1 MQKSILNFITM
12 IFFIISTHNLLSND
26 ISITLSGNFDYKNAE
41 LTLEFG
47 FLNPDEVKF
56 SKIDIYKRSG
66 GLRNENESLENL
78 KFVKEITREAKEEYD
93 SRSKI
98 SIYNWN
104 GEFKIDDF
112 EETVVIVATLNN
124 KQIISSSIQIHKE
137 IENKS
142 VTITSNP
149 PKYIAYIS
157 KEYQYNVKA
166 ESSHNT
172 SIEYF
177 LDNPQSGL
185 GGGFDESAE
194 IDRQTGLLK
203 WTPKSEGNY
212 IFRIIAK
219 TIIAGEEFSATQQF
233 TIFVDNCG
241 EPTYANIIL
250 TDNNGKPL
258 KNAEVR
264 LTRDRRRNTF
274 HVSNIKA
281 ITDDEGVAKV
291 ELISGFYYLHYPIP
305 KMNLNYYYGGASVQD
320 ESEIVDISCGEINN
334 IDFQIKGI
342 PDTIDNRGLK
352 FIKAP
357 EVNKEISILLGEKY
371 EFQFVAEYIHDNSM
385 EVEYYLNTNDN
396 SAQISS
402 EGLLTWT
409 PTKLGRNVIDVRARL
424 KHLPN
429 VLISYILAINVSD
442 CFEKTTFDFNITDE
456 DGNKLQNGSLLLYNA
471 DELNN
476 RTPYFNLQIKYSLNL
491 HRDERQIEVE
501 KGNYFIMVRHENT
514 NYWYETSADIH
525 SAKVVSI
532 ECGQTKSITFTVK
545 SQHRRE
551 SIRTLVSGYCLD
563 ENANGVNAKITFEG
577 KRANNSGLNE
587 KVIFSTFTKNDGS
600 YSIELPRNFTFIASA
615 INSNTGIPVFWENTR
630 NPFEA
635 KLIHTNSDEIKN
647 INFNFHSDRSNS
659 LIKLNGRIVSTEN
672 EIVKECNIIC
682 FNMGNENNVRLN
694 FGLSYSTS
702 NGIFD
707 FDLEEGK
714 YIFLVV
720 PRNREY
726 VSGYYKESAVAEL
739 AWENATIVEVSKNKN
754 QNILVTLEKIN
765 NKQGNSR
772 VNGAISSNINNR
784 KIENA
789 NIILRKQNSTVE
801 YVMSD
806 YNGEFDVLNIADGD
820 YQLVVSKIGY
830 YTYTA
835 NIYLDNNIP
844 LNLNVNLAPTEELV
858 SSVEIDSK
866 LNSSL
871 VIYPNPTSEYIY
883 IQEIEEYNFTD
894 FEVIDIN
901 GNIVASGKYNSTK
914 MVDVKNLSSS
924 SYILKLYGKDK
935 VSFARFTI
943 NK

>member
-1 MQKSILNFITM
+1 M
-12 IFFIISTHNLLSND
+12 IFLVISTNNVFSND
-26 ISITLSGNFDYKNAE
+26 ISITLSGNFDYRNSE

-47 FLNPDEVKF
+47 FLNPDEIKF
-56 SKIDIYKRSG
+56 SKIEIYKRNG
-66 GLRNENESLENL
+66 GLRNENESISNL
-78 KFVKEITREAKEEYD
+78 SFVKEITREAIENYD

-112 EETVVIVATLNN
+112 VETVVIVATLNN
-124 KQIISSSIQIHKE
+124 KQIISSPIQINKE

-157 KEYQYNVKA
+157 NEYQYNVKA

-172 SIEYF
+172 KIEYY
-177 LDNPQSGL
+177 LENPQTGL
-185 GGGFDESAE
+185 GSGFDESAE
-194 IDRQTGLLK
+194 IDSQSGILK

-212 IFRIIAK
+212 IFRILAK
-219 TIIAGEEFSATQQF
+219 SIIEGEEYSATQQF
-233 TIFVDNCG
+233 SVFVDNCG
-241 EPTYANIIL
+241 EATYARIIL
-250 TDNNGKPL
+250 TDNNGEPL
-258 KNAEVR
+258 KNAQVI
-264 LTRDRRRNTF
+264 LTRDKRSNSF
-274 HVSNIKA
+274 HVSQIKA
-281 ITDDEGVAKV
+281 ITDDNGIAKV
-291 ELISGFYYLHYPIP
+291 ELISGFYFLHYPLP
-305 KMNLNYYYGGASVQD
+305 RMNINYYYGGASIQD
-320 ESEIVDISCGEINN
+320 DSELIQITCGEINN

-352 FIKAP
+352 FIKTP
-357 EVNKEISILLGEKY
+357 EENKEISILLGEKF
-371 EFQFVAEYIHDNSM
+371 EFQFLAEYIHDKSM
-385 EVEYYLNTNDN
+385 EIVYYLNTNDN
-396 SAQISS
+396 SAKISND
-402 EGLLTWT
+402 GLLTWT
-409 PTKLGRNVIDVRARL
+409 PTKLGRNLIDVRARL

-442 CFEKTTFDFNITDE
+442 CFETTTFDFNIIDE
-456 DGNKLQNGSLLLYNA
+456 NENKLQNGSLILYNA

-476 RTPYFNLQIKYSLNL
+476 RTPYFNLKIKYSLDL
-491 HRDERQIEVE
+491 QSDERQIDVE
-501 KGNYFIMVRHENT
+501 KGSYFIMVRLENT
-514 NYWYETSADIH
+514 NYWYEASADIH

-532 ECGQTKSITFTVK
+532 DCGQTKSLTFK
-545 SQHRRE
+545 IESQHRRE

-577 KRANNSGLNE
+577 KRTNNSGLNE
-587 KVIFSTFTKNDGS
+587 KVVFNTFTNSNGF
-600 YSIELPRNFTFIASA
+600 YSIELPRDFTFIASA
-615 INSNTGIPVFWENTR
+615 INSNTGIPIFWENTR

-635 KLIHTNSDEIKN
+635 KLIHTNSEEIKN
-647 INFNFHSDRSNS
+647 INFNFRSDRNNS
-659 LIKLNGRIVSTEN
+659 MIKINGRIISTEN

-682 FNMGNENNVRLN
+682 FKVGKENSVRLSS
-694 FGLSYSTS
+694 GISYLTS

-707 FDLEEGK
+707 FDLEEDK

-726 VSGYYKESAVAEL
+726 VSGYYKENAIAEL

-754 QNILVTLEKIN
+754 QNIKVILEKISN
-765 NKQGNSR
+765 NQGNSR
-772 VNGAISSNINNR
+772 VNGAIISNSNNH

-801 YVMSD
+801 YLLSD

-820 YQLVVSKIGY
+820 YQLIVSKIGY
-830 YTYTA
+830 YTYSA

-844 LNLNVNLAPTEELV
+844 LNLDINLTPTEELV
-858 SSVEIDSK
+858 SSVEIDTK
-866 LNSSL
+866 LNSTL
-871 VIYPNPTSEYIY
+871 LIYPNPTSESIY
-883 IQEIEEYNFTD
+883 IQDTEEYNFTD

-901 GNIVASGKYNSTK
+901 GKIVATGKYNSSK
-914 MVDVKNLSSS
+914 MIDVKNLSNS
-924 SYILKLYGKDK
+924 SYMLKLYGKDK
-935 VSFARFTI
+935 VLFARFTI